1 MSALSELSLPE
12 LGSQLAF
19 FTALE
24 KVVKE
29 RKGDVRFESER
40 QLRNLNEATGAD
52 SIAIK
57 IGDEKVG
64 KLSLTSPGVGISNP
78 DAFAKWAFETG
89 MGHRR
94 LVIDFDDSAFSDE
107 SILSELADFI
117 HDKFGGNFARFE
129 YEADDIAK
137 KDLKATMGS
146 VLSKTTGE
154 IVPGAYV
161 KAGYIRCT
169 GCKPE
174 DVGRA
179 MSALGEGQ
187 TLGEFLLTEGRGEE

>member
-1 MSALSELSLPE
+1 MAPISELSLPE
-12 LGSQLAF
+12 LSAQLAF
-19 FTALE
+19 LTALE

-40 QLRNLNEATGAD
+40 QLRNLNEVTGAD

-64 KLSLTSPGVGISNP
+64 KLSLTSPGVGIGNP
-78 DAFAKWAFETG
+78 DAYAKWAYETG

-107 SILSELADFI
+107 SVLNELADYV
-117 HDKFGGNFARFE
+117 HDKFGGNYARFE

-137 KDLKATMGS
+137 KDLKPAMGS

-154 IVPGAYV
+154 IVPGCYV
-161 KAGYIRCT
+161 KQGYVRCS

-179 MSALGEGQ
+179 MSALGDGQ
-187 TLGEFLLTEGRGEE
+187 TLGEFLLTEGRGGE